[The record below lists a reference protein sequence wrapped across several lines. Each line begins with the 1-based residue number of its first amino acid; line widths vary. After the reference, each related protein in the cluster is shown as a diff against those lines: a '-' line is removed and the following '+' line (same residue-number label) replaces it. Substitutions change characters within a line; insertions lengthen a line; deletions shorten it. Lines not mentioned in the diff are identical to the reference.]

1 MLMLLLMGSM
11 RKIFRLKSCGED
23 QIISDFGQIPMG
35 CGHMIKL
42 NYIMDTIN
50 DMIFHFGPEFYSQYS
65 LVLINAW
72 LIN

>member
-1 MLMLLLMGSM
+1 
-11 RKIFRLKSCGED
+11 
-23 QIISDFGQIPMG
+23 
-35 CGHMIKL
+35 MIKL

-50 DMIFHFGPEFYSQYS
+50 DMIFHFGPQYS

>member
-1 MLMLLLMGSM
+1 
-11 RKIFRLKSCGED
+11 
-23 QIISDFGQIPMG
+23 
-35 CGHMIKL
+35 MIKL
-42 NYIMDTIN
+42 NCIMDTIN

>member
-1 MLMLLLMGSM
+1 
-11 RKIFRLKSCGED
+11 
-23 QIISDFGQIPMG
+23 
-35 CGHMIKL
+35 MIKL
-42 NYIMDTIN
+42 NYIMGTIN